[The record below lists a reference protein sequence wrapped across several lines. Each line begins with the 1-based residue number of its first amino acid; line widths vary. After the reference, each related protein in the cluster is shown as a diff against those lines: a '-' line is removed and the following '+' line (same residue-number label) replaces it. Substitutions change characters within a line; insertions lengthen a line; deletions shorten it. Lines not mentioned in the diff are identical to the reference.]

1 MRPISGSLT
10 LRARVHPGFSG
21 SREIPLCSVDG
32 GWTGLCT
39 MLLHADSFQGRDWRP
54 RYCSAY
60 RGVRKTPGPITYV
73 SPQHPCLP
81 GRSGR
86 SQPER
91 TNAMLEKLNVRQRLY
106 LILTVSVLGIAAL
119 ISVALVQLR
128 GHMNADQEQRVISL
142 LEVGIGV
149 VDSYQKLEASGKMSR
164 ADAQAAAKAMLEQMR
179 FEKGAYGFYVFDKNG
194 VGVYHATAPKFV
206 GLDTCNSS
214 DPLLQGVCASA
225 KAWIPLKDA
234 PLKAK
239 RVISLSADGKPL
251 AKMVASRY
259 LEPWGWI
266 LGNAVPAN
274 NIETAFEEALIQ
286 YLGVAGLV
294 LFFVVALSLL
304 VARSVTR
311 QLGGEP
317 AVAVDVMRRVAA
329 GDLTVAVETD
339 MRNPDSLLATLS
351 TMLVSLRGMLTAMAA
366 SSKQVAEESRLISTA
381 SREVSGAA
389 QRQTDATTEMAAAME
404 EVTVSIAQISDNAR
418 ETEVN
423 SSASAKL
430 AEQGT
435 QAVSQ
440 AAREINQVAATV
452 EDATGKISALVKSA
466 EEVGEIANVIKE
478 IANQTNLLALNA
490 AIEAARAGEQGR
502 GFAVVADEV
511 RKLAERTASAT
522 VKIEE
527 IIGAIRAE
535 TVSAIQAMQTAGP
548 QVQAGVDR
556 AANAEELLR
565 QIMESAGTTLARIRD
580 VANAAKEQSAAS
592 NLIAAQVENVAQM
605 VEQTTGSTVATAHS
619 VERLEQLAADLSG
632 QVGKFRFSE

>member
-1 MRPISGSLT
+1 
-10 LRARVHPGFSG
+10 
-21 SREIPLCSVDG
+21 
-32 GWTGLCT
+32 
-39 MLLHADSFQGRDWRP
+39 
-54 RYCSAY
+54 
-60 RGVRKTPGPITYV
+60 
-73 SPQHPCLP
+73 
-81 GRSGR
+81 
-86 SQPER
+86 
-91 TNAMLEKLNVRQRLY
+91 MLEKLKVRQRLY
-106 LILTVSVLGIAAL
+106 LILMVSVLGIAAL
-119 ISVALVQLR
+119 ISIALVQLR
-128 GHMNADQEQRVISL
+128 GYLMADQEQRIVNVV
-142 LEVGIGV
+142 EIGSGTV
-149 VDSYQKLEASGKMSR
+149 EAYQKLEAAGKMDR
-164 ADAQAAAKAMLEQMR
+164 AQAQAAALEALKLIR
-179 FEKGAYGFYVFDKNG
+179 FAKTGGFYVFNKDG
-194 VGVYHATAPKFV
+194 VNLYHALVPKLSGV
-206 GLDTCNSS
+206 ATCAQSEPIMVS
-214 DPLLQGVCASA
+214 VCAS
-225 KAWIPLKDA
+225 LK
-234 PLKAK
+234 
-239 RVISLSADGKPL
+239 
-251 AKMVASRY
+251 KMVADKDLPLAPTRLISADAKTGEPVAKLVATRY
-259 LEPWGWI
+259 LEPWGWLVGTSLVI
-266 LGNAVPAN
+266 N
-274 NIETAFEEALIQ
+274 NIDAAFNDVLIQ
-286 YLGVAGLV
+286 YLAIAAVV
-294 LFFVVALSLL
+294 LAFVVALSLL

-317 AVAVDVMRRVAA
+317 AAAVEIMRRVAA
-329 GDLTVAVETD
+329 GDLTVTVDTD
-339 MRNPDSLLATLS
+339 KRNSASLLSTLDA
-351 TMLVSLRGMLTAMAA
+351 MLISLRNMLGEMATG
-366 SSKQVAEESRLISTA
+366 SKQVAEESRLISTA

-556 AANAEELLR
+556 AANAQELLR

-580 VANAAKEQSAAS
+580 VASAAKEQSAAS

-632 QVGKFRFSE
+632 QVSKFRFA